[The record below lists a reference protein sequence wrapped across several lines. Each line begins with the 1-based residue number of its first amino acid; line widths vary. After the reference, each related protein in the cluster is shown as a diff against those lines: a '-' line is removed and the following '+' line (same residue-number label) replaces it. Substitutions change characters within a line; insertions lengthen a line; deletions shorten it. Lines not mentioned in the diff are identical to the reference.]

1 MRMMPSAAEL
11 LGQFGTPSQK
21 PLVAAVLQ
29 ALNKDVGS
37 RSQPAELVA
46 GQTACNLGLATFPPE
61 LATLQGCASTE
72 ALRYGIRRLCQWSPQ
87 SGDQLATLLGKDR
100 DYLRNKHLT
109 PMVRDGQLRFRY
121 PESVKHPHQAYVAPE
136 GEDKSND

>member
-1 MRMMPSAAEL
+1 MMPSAAEL
-11 LGQFGTPSQK
+11 LGQFGTASQK

-46 GQTACNLGLATFPPE
+46 GQTACNPGLATFSPV
-61 LATLQGCASTE
+61 LATFQWRVSTE
-72 ALRYGIRRLCQWSPQ
+72 ALRDCIRRLCQWASQ
-87 SGDQLATLLGKDR
+87 SCDQLATLLGKDR

-109 PMVRDGQLRFRY
+109 PIVRDGQLRFRY
-121 PESVKHPHQAYVAPE
+121 PESAKHPHQAYVAQ
-136 GEDKSND
+136 EDKSND

>member
-1 MRMMPSAAEL
+1 MMPSAAEL

-61 LATLQGCASTE
+61 LATLLATLQGRISSE
-72 ALRYGIRRLCQWSPQ
+72 ALRDGIRRLCQWAPQ

-100 DYLRNKHLT
+100 DYLRNKHLI

-121 PESVKHPHQAYVAPE
+121 PESAKHPHQAYVVP
-136 GEDKSND
+136 EDKRND

>member
-1 MRMMPSAAEL
+1 MMPSAAEL

-46 GQTACNLGLATFPPE
+46 GQTACNLDLATF
-61 LATLQGCASTE
+61 QWRVSTE
-72 ALRYGIRRLCQWSPQ
+72 ALRDCIRRLCQWASQ
-87 SGDQLATLLGKDR
+87 SCDQLATLLGKDR

-109 PMVRDGQLRFRY
+109 PIVRDGQLRFRY
-121 PESVKHPHQAYVAPE
+121 PESAKHPHQAYVAPE